1 MSNIVNE
8 PALPIGGAANSS
20 GSETGGRTP
29 HASSSSGFWGLA
41 LGSVGV
47 VYGDIGTSP
56 LYALKE
62 SLSAASA
69 GEPPTPDIVIG
80 VVSLILWTLLI
91 IVTIKY
97 VVIVLRA
104 DNNGEGGTLTLMALA
119 QRAMGHGL
127 AFIPVLGIIGAAL
140 FYGDAMITPAISV
153 LSAVEGLSLVTP
165 AFDPY
170 VLPLSLGILV
180 ALFAV
185 QSFGTASVAKWF
197 GPITA
202 FWFLTLAIGGLAHIG
217 ERPDILKALSPLPG
231 VAFLIHHGSTGFVT
245 LGAVFLAV
253 TGAEALYAD
262 LGHFGRGPIRMAWL
276 GLVFPA
282 LAINYMGQGSLVL
295 AHPEAVENPFFRL
308 YPAWALL
315 PMVGLAALATI
326 IASQAVITGAFSMT
340 QQAVQLKLLPRFD
353 VRNTSENEKGQI
365 YIPRINWTLLIA
377 VLFLVQAFRSSSA
390 LAAAYGIAVT
400 GTMVITAIMA
410 FLVAWR
416 CWHWPVWGAAALM
429 APFLV
434 IDCIFLAANAT
445 KLLEGGWLP
454 LLVGGCITAIM
465 LTWRRGSRLLADR
478 TRRTEVPLDTFV
490 ASLEKRSPERVRGTA
505 VFLTGM
511 PDSVPTA
518 LLHNLKHNKIL
529 HERNVILSI
538 ETLDTPRVR
547 DEDRIVMRSIS
558 DTFMTVALRFGYM
571 EEPNVPRALAL
582 CRRLGVKF
590 DVMQTSFFLSR
601 RVLKRSSASSMPA
614 WQDKLFIWLA
624 RRASDASAYFR
635 IPTERAVEVG
645 TQISI

>member
-1 MSNIVNE
+1 
-8 PALPIGGAANSS
+8 
-20 GSETGGRTP
+20 
-29 HASSSSGFWGLA
+29 
-41 LGSVGV
+41 
-47 VYGDIGTSP
+47 
-56 LYALKE
+56 
-62 SLSAASA
+62 
-69 GEPPTPDIVIG
+69 
-80 VVSLILWTLLI
+80 
-91 IVTIKY
+91 
-97 VVIVLRA
+97 
-104 DNNGEGGTLTLMALA
+104 
-119 QRAMGHGL
+119 
-127 AFIPVLGIIGAAL
+127 
-140 FYGDAMITPAISV
+140 
-153 LSAVEGLSLVTP
+153 
-165 AFDPY
+165 
-170 VLPLSLGILV
+170 
-180 ALFAV
+180 
-185 QSFGTASVAKWF
+185 
-197 GPITA
+197 
-202 FWFLTLAIGGLAHIG
+202 
-217 ERPDILKALSPLPG
+217 
-231 VAFLIHHGSTGFVT
+231 
-245 LGAVFLAV
+245 
-253 TGAEALYAD
+253 
-262 LGHFGRGPIRMAWL
+262 
-276 GLVFPA
+276 
-282 LAINYMGQGSLVL
+282 VL